1 MKGKSCYLGI
11 GFIAGIIYVAACGGG
26 SSISEVATAAA
37 ETIGN
42 AVDVIFSNTDSGLTA
57 TTAQGAIDEIDGRV
71 DALEESNIES
81 SDLATRLAGT
91 WTGTGYYSNR
101 CALADCSSDDI
112 TLTLN
117 AEGSF
122 SCSGSTVLN
131 TAEFLAS
138 DKDICSAPLEW
149 NPLTNSILFTYTET
163 GSGEEA
169 FKIFVINYLS
179 STKLEIND
187 VRYGETYI
195 LEKSN

>member
-1 MKGKSCYLGI
+1 MKSRSLYLI
-11 GFIAGIIYVAACGGG
+11 MGFVTGVVYVAACGGG
-26 SSISEVATAAA
+26 SSLSDVASAAA
-37 ETIGN
+37 ETLGN

-71 DALEESNIES
+71 DALEELNADP
-81 SDLATRLAGT
+81 SDLTARLVGS

-101 CALADCSSDDI
+101 CTLADCSSDDV
-112 TLTLN
+112 TLTFN
-117 AEGSF
+117 SDGSF
-122 SCSGSTVLN
+122 SCSGSTVSN

-138 DKDICSAPLEW
+138 DKDICTAGLEW
-149 NPLTNSILFTYTET
+149 NALTNSILFTYTEA

-169 FKIFVINYLS
+169 FKILVINYLS

-187 VRYGETYI
+187 VRYGETYV